1 MQHHETEKQRA
12 NLIGSL
18 WMIGAMA
25 CFAIEDVLFK
35 AAAQTVPVGQL
46 LMLFGAGGACAFL
59 AVALWTR
66 TPLISADVVSPAMRV
81 RVLFEIIG
89 RLFFA
94 LALALTPLSATTVIL
109 QATPL
114 VVVAGAALVFGETV
128 GPRRWIAIF
137 VGLLGVV
144 VIVQPGSDG
153 FSAASI
159 LAIIGMFGFAGR
171 DLASRAA
178 PKTLGTAA
186 LGFYGFLSLLAA
198 GTAYAIYEATPFVTI
213 TAAIAPY
220 LVGLALIG
228 AIAYAGLMKA
238 MRTGDVSAVTP
249 FRYVRLLFGIACGVV
264 FFGETITPAMMIGSA
279 LIVLS
284 GLVIVWR
291 AKAAKTQKGT
301 H

>member
-1 MQHHETEKQRA
+1 MHVEANMHAEDRHA
-12 NLIGSL
+12 NLIGSF

-35 AAAQTVPVGQL
+35 AASASIPVGQL
-46 LMLFGAGGACAFL
+46 LMLFGAGGALVFW
-59 AVALWTR
+59 VAAMATKTR
-66 TPLISADVVSPAMRV
+66 LISADVVSPAMRV
-81 RVLFEIIG
+81 RVFFEILG

-128 GPRRWIAIF
+128 GPRRWVAIF
-137 VGLLGVV
+137 IGLLGVV
-144 VIVQPGSDG
+144 IIIQPGGDS
-153 FSAASI
+153 FTAASI
-159 LAIIGMFGFAGR
+159 LALIGMFGFAGR

-186 LGFYGFLSLLAA
+186 LGFYGFVSLFTA
-198 GTAYAIYEATPFVTI
+198 GALYAVYEDQPFVAI
-213 TAAIAPY
+213 TAANAPY
-220 LVGLALIG
+220 LIGLALIG
-228 AIAYAGLMKA
+228 AIAYGGLMKA
-238 MRTGDVSAVTP
+238 MRTGEVSAVTP

-264 FFGETITPAMMIGSA
+264 FFHETITPVMIIGSA
-279 LIVLS
+279 LIVVS

-291 AKAAKTQKGT
+291 TKMQKGA

>member
-1 MQHHETEKQRA
+1 MHNQHTRA

-18 WMIGAMA
+18 WMIAAMA

-35 AAAQTVPVGQL
+35 AASQSIPVGQL
-46 LMLFGAGGACAFL
+46 LMLFGAGGAIVFWV
-59 AVALWTR
+59 VAMLTK
-66 TPLISADVVSPAMRV
+66 TALISTDVVSRPMRI
-81 RVLFEIIG
+81 RVCFEILG

-94 LALALTPLSATTVIL
+94 LSLALTPLSATTIIL

-114 VVVAGAALVFGETV
+114 VVVAGAAIVFGETV

-137 VGLLGVV
+137 IGLVGVLI
-144 VIVQPGSDG
+144 IVQPGGDS
-153 FSAASI
+153 FSATSI
-159 LAIIGMFGFAGR
+159 LAVIGMLGFAGR

-198 GTAYAIYEATPFVTI
+198 GALYASYEGVPLTTI
-213 TAAIAPY
+213 SSENARYVIG
-220 LVGLALIG
+220 VALIG
-228 AIAYAGLMKA
+228 AAAYASLMKA

-264 FFGETITPAMMIGSA
+264 FFGEAITSEMLFGSA
-279 LIVLS
+279 LVVVS

-291 AKAAKTQKGT
+291 TKTVKTQKGT
-301 H
+301 P

>member
-1 MQHHETEKQRA
+1 MRVGANMNTDNRHA

-35 AAAQTVPVGQL
+35 AVSQSMPVGQL
-46 LMLFGAGGACAFL
+46 LMLFGAGGAIAFWL
-59 AVALWTR
+59 AAKTSK
-66 TPLISADVVSPAMRV
+66 TALISRDVVSPAMRV
-81 RVLFEIIG
+81 RVFFEIIG

-137 VGLLGVV
+137 IGLLGVV
-144 VIVQPGSDG
+144 IIIQPGSDS
-153 FSAASI
+153 FTAASV

-186 LGFYGFLSLLAA
+186 LGFYGFMSLFAA
-198 GTAYAIYEATPFVTI
+198 GTFYAAYEGQPFAAV
-213 TAAIAPY
+213 TAANAPH
-220 LVGLALIG
+220 LIGLALIG
-228 AIAYAGLMKA
+228 AIAYGGLMKA
-238 MRTGDVSAVTP
+238 MRTGEVSAVTP

-264 FFGETITPAMMIGSA
+264 FFGESITPVMIIGSA
-279 LIVLS
+279 LIVVS

-291 AKAAKTQKGT
+291 TKKQKGAP
-301 H
+301 

>member
-1 MQHHETEKQRA
+1 MRNQQTPDRHA

-35 AAAQTVPVGQL
+35 AASQSLPIGQL
-46 LMLFGAGGACAFL
+46 LMLFGAGGALVFWIAAIF
-59 AVALWTR
+59 TK
-66 TPLISADVVSPAMRV
+66 TPLISRDVLVPAMRV
-81 RVLFEIIG
+81 RVVFEVLG

-137 VGLLGVV
+137 IGLIGVV
-144 VIVQPGSDG
+144 IIIQPGSDS
-153 FSAASI
+153 FTATSV

-186 LGFYGFLSLLAA
+186 LGYYGFMSVLAA
-198 GTAYAIYEATPFVTI
+198 GAFYAVYENQPF
-213 TAAIAPY
+213 AAITRTNAPY

-228 AIAYAGLMKA
+228 AIAYGGLMKA
-238 MRTGDVSAVTP
+238 MRTGEVSAVTP
-249 FRYVRLLFGIACGVV
+249 FRYVRLIFGIACGVV
-264 FFGETITPAMMIGSA
+264 FFNEAITPVMIIGSA
-279 LIVLS
+279 LIVVS

-291 AKAAKTQKGT
+291 TKAAKMQKGT
-301 H
+301 L

>member
-1 MQHHETEKQRA
+1 MQEHQTEKQRA

-35 AAAQTVPVGQL
+35 AASQSVPIGQL
-46 LMLFGAGGACAFL
+46 LIVFGGGGACAFL

-66 TPLISADVVSPAMRV
+66 TPLISADVLSPAMRV

-114 VVVAGAALVFGETV
+114 VVVAGAAIVFGETV

-153 FSAASI
+153 FSASSI

-186 LGFYGFLSLLAA
+186 LGFYGFLSLLTA
-198 GTAYAIYEATPFVTI
+198 GLAYAVYEAAPFVAI
-213 TAAIAPY
+213 TAANAAT
-220 LVGLALIG
+220 LVGLALVG

-264 FFGETITPAMMIGSA
+264 FFGETITTAMLVGSA

-291 AKAAKTQKGT
+291 TRAAKTQKGT